1 MKDKVI
7 LVTGANRGIGLN
19 IIKRLDSDGY
29 TVIGTSRTDDGANII
44 SQEIK
49 TSNGKGLKMD
59 VTDQESIN
67 SAIKKIQD
75 EYGTLYGLVNNAGI
89 TNDNL
94 LMRMT
99 EEQWL
104 SVIET
109 NLTSIYRVT
118 KSIIKDMMK
127 ARNGRI
133 VNIGSIVGMMGNSGQ
148 SNYSASKSG
157 LLGFTKSLA
166 RELTSRNI
174 NVNSISPGFIDTDMT
189 KTLSDEQID
198 NLTGPSAQFTSDATF
213 GNYPLVANFTSNSIE
228 GTHKIKYHLW
238 QIEDESIYATENL
251 EYTFNYPGTYNAS
264 LIVIDEIGQ
273 RDTTMNE
280 TIITVD
286 TLFGDANFDAQI
298 NTVDVEDI
306 LIHSIGNISFDAAQV
321 AAGDLDNDDTLS
333 PFDASLILQY
343 LDL

>member
-19 IIKRLDSDGY
+19 IIQRLNDDGY

-44 SQEIK
+44 SKEIN
-49 TSNGKGLKMD
+49 SNGGKGLKMD
-59 VTDQESIN
+59 VTNQESIN
-67 SAIKKIQD
+67 SAIKNIQD
-75 EYGTLYGLVNNAGI
+75 EYGALYGLVNNAGI

-118 KSIIKDMMK
+118 KSIVKDMMK
-127 ARNGRI
+127 AREGRI
-133 VNIGSIVGMMGNSGQ
+133 VNIGSIVGMMGNAGQ

-166 RELTSRNI
+166 RELSSRNI

-189 KTLSDEQID
+189 KALSDDQID
-198 NLTGPSAQFTSDATF
+198 NLSKNIPLGRIAESSEVSSVVSFLLSDDSSYITG
-213 GNYPLVANFTSNSIE
+213 
-228 GTHKIKYHLW
+228 
-238 QIEDESIYATENL
+238 EN
-251 EYTFNYPGTYNAS
+251 
-264 LIVIDEIGQ
+264 
-273 RDTTMNE
+273 
-280 TIITVD
+280 
-286 TLFGDANFDAQI
+286 I
-298 NTVDVEDI
+298 NVNGG
-306 LIHSIGNISFDAAQV
+306 L
-321 AAGDLDNDDTLS
+321 
-333 PFDASLILQY
+333 Y
-343 LDL
+343 M

>member
-19 IIKRLDSDGY
+19 IIQRLNNDGY

-44 SQEIK
+44 SQEIN
-49 TSNGKGLKMD
+49 SNGGKGLKMD
-59 VTDQESIN
+59 VTNQESIN
-67 SAIKKIQD
+67 SAIKNIRD

-118 KSIIKDMMK
+118 KSIVKDMMK
-127 ARNGRI
+127 AREGRI
-133 VNIGSIVGMMGNSGQ
+133 VNIGSIVGMMGNAGQ

-166 RELTSRNI
+166 RELSSRNI

-189 KTLSDEQID
+189 KALSDDQID
-198 NLTGPSAQFTSDATF
+198 NLSKNIPLGRIAESSEVSSVVSFLLSNDSSYITG
-213 GNYPLVANFTSNSIE
+213 
-228 GTHKIKYHLW
+228 
-238 QIEDESIYATENL
+238 EN
-251 EYTFNYPGTYNAS
+251 
-264 LIVIDEIGQ
+264 
-273 RDTTMNE
+273 
-280 TIITVD
+280 
-286 TLFGDANFDAQI
+286 I
-298 NTVDVEDI
+298 NVNGG
-306 LIHSIGNISFDAAQV
+306 L
-321 AAGDLDNDDTLS
+321 
-333 PFDASLILQY
+333 Y
-343 LDL
+343 M

>member
-19 IIKRLDSDGY
+19 IIQRLNNDGY

-44 SQEIK
+44 SQEIN
-49 TSNGKGLKMD
+49 SNGGKGLKMD
-59 VTDQESIN
+59 VTNQDSIN
-67 SAIKKIQD
+67 SAIKNIQD
-75 EYGTLYGLVNNAGI
+75 EYGALYGLVNNAGI

-127 ARNGRI
+127 AREGRI
-133 VNIGSIVGMMGNSGQ
+133 VNIGSIVGMMGNAGQ

-166 RELTSRNI
+166 RELSSRNI

-189 KTLSDEQID
+189 KALTSDQID
-198 NLTGPSAQFTSDATF
+198 NLSKNIPLGRIAESSEVSSVVSFLLSDDSSYITG
-213 GNYPLVANFTSNSIE
+213 
-228 GTHKIKYHLW
+228 
-238 QIEDESIYATENL
+238 EN
-251 EYTFNYPGTYNAS
+251 
-264 LIVIDEIGQ
+264 
-273 RDTTMNE
+273 
-280 TIITVD
+280 
-286 TLFGDANFDAQI
+286 I
-298 NTVDVEDI
+298 NVNGG
-306 LIHSIGNISFDAAQV
+306 L
-321 AAGDLDNDDTLS
+321 
-333 PFDASLILQY
+333 Y
-343 LDL
+343 M

>member
-19 IIKRLDSDGY
+19 IIQRLNNDGY

-44 SQEIK
+44 SQEIN
-49 TSNGKGLKMD
+49 SNGGKGLKMD
-59 VTDQESIN
+59 VTNQESIN
-67 SAIKKIQD
+67 SAIEYIQD

-118 KSIIKDMMK
+118 KSIVKDMMK
-127 ARNGRI
+127 AREGRI
-133 VNIGSIVGMMGNSGQ
+133 VNIGSIVGMMGNAGQ

-166 RELTSRNI
+166 RELSSRNI

-189 KTLSDEQID
+189 KALSDDQID
-198 NLTGPSAQFTSDATF
+198 NLSKNIPLGRIAESSEVSSVVTFLLSDDSSYITG
-213 GNYPLVANFTSNSIE
+213 
-228 GTHKIKYHLW
+228 
-238 QIEDESIYATENL
+238 EN
-251 EYTFNYPGTYNAS
+251 
-264 LIVIDEIGQ
+264 
-273 RDTTMNE
+273 
-280 TIITVD
+280 
-286 TLFGDANFDAQI
+286 I
-298 NTVDVEDI
+298 NVNGG
-306 LIHSIGNISFDAAQV
+306 L
-321 AAGDLDNDDTLS
+321 
-333 PFDASLILQY
+333 Y
-343 LDL
+343 M

>member
-1 MKDKVI
+1 MIMKDKVI
-7 LVTGANRGIGLN
+7 LVTGANRGIGLD

-29 TVIGTSRTDDGANII
+29 TVIGTSRTDDGANKI

-49 TSNGKGLKMD
+49 NSNGKGLKMD

-118 KSIIKDMMK
+118 KSTIKDMMK

-166 RELTSRNI
+166 RELSSRNI

-198 NLTGPSAQFTSDATF
+198 NLTK
-213 GNYPLVANFTSNSIE
+213 NIPLGRIAESSEVSSVVSFLLSNDSSYIT
-228 GTHKIKYHLW
+228 G
-238 QIEDESIYATENL
+238 EN
-251 EYTFNYPGTYNAS
+251 
-264 LIVIDEIGQ
+264 
-273 RDTTMNE
+273 
-280 TIITVD
+280 
-286 TLFGDANFDAQI
+286 I
-298 NTVDVEDI
+298 NVNGG
-306 LIHSIGNISFDAAQV
+306 L
-321 AAGDLDNDDTLS
+321 
-333 PFDASLILQY
+333 Y
-343 LDL
+343 M